1 MRMNPSE
8 LLDEIED
15 AGGQLEVLPDRGLRC
30 HGVPAH
36 LRDELVRLQSVVVA
50 ILLGECESHPV
61 VPMDKKKL
69 KKLIQTIEA
78 HGGSF
83 RLTSHAPGR
92 MPFFE
97 CELADEDVG
106 LTNVVIDHAG
116 AIFEILWPEKKSHS
130 KKRAKC
136 EICRSGS
143 GCRRTGVYELPVC
156 QACGHACRSHFV
168 SVHGF
173 PGGCYRWTQLDSDP
187 AHKQAC
193 SCAGFEE
200 ISTSSPVDK
209 TLKMAEPAAADA
221 APTKSISMVAQA
233 LRERFL
239 AGR

>member
-1 MRMNPSE
+1 MRMNASE

-15 AGGQLEVLPDRGLRC
+15 AGGQLQVLPDRGLRC

-61 VPMDKKKL
+61 LPMDKKKL
-69 KKLIQTIEA
+69 KRLIQTIEV
-78 HGGSF
+78 HGGHF
-83 RLTSHAPGR
+83 RRTAH
-92 MPFFE
+92 FFE
-97 CELADEDVG
+97 CELADEDVE

-116 AIFEILWPEKKSHS
+116 AIFELLWPEKKSHS

-143 GCRRTGVYELPVC
+143 GCRRTGVYEPPLC

-168 SVHGF
+168 SKHGF
-173 PGGCYRWTQLDSDP
+173 PGGCYRWTQLDSEP

-193 SCAGFEE
+193 SCASFEE
-200 ISTSSPVDK
+200 IPTSSPVAK
-209 TLKMAEPAAADA
+209 TLKMAEPAAAEA
-221 APTKSISMVAQA
+221 APTKSISMVVQA